1 MICRCLLR
9 KTESELAFFVAYLTF
24 YSSCPNIFLDLQ
36 RSLLPCVF
44 AFQEAASNVSYYL
57 EHLPELP
64 FQMQDS
70 QDFQENLH
78 SKSSAPLIRLRDH
91 TTGREKYFCNQ
102 SKQLCNWAAKQGNF
116 HRQLLFLSCNSSRFC
131 FLFLFSFFVFLCH
144 LWREV
149 TEAFW

>member
-9 KTESELAFFVAYLTF
+9 KTESELAFFVAHLTF

-36 RSLLPCVF
+36 RSLLSCVF

-57 EHLPELP
+57 KHLPELP
-64 FQMQDS
+64 FQMQHS

-78 SKSSAPLIRLRDH
+78 SKSSAPLIRVRDH
-91 TTGREKYFCNQ
+91 TTGREKYLCNQ
-102 SKQLCNWAAKQGNF
+102 SKQLCNWAAKQGNL

-131 FLFLFSFFVFLCH
+131 FLFLFFSFCFSL
-144 LWREV
+144 
-149 TEAFW
+149 